1 MRGSLGVFNL
11 LDLLQ
16 LLSQNQSKGCLQ
28 IYHPSEREGR
38 VFFETGRITH
48 VSFGTTLDA
57 DALRAM
63 LKDERG
69 NFEFQPSKMPAKKT
83 IDQAF
88 DNLMLEVI
96 RSLDDGTSTIE
107 KQIPLPEE
115 LDAPR
120 ILDIQRVS
128 ALTMSADEFAI
139 VQLIDGER
147 TVVTLSQATSQP
159 LEAVQKTL
167 VRLSSMGLLEMKK
180 RKARVARLVIGLSR
194 EMTGMQVCVDDVILR
209 AWDRQHG
216 NPIKKV
222 RMRDEGGREFIFEA
236 ISAPNLGAYALFSN
250 NALTRFDL
258 RAGGNVL
265 LKPEV

>member
-16 LLSQNQSKGCLQ
+16 LLSQNQSKGCLVVF
-28 IYHPSEREGR
+28 HPSEREGR
-38 VFFETGRITH
+38 VFFEAGRITH
-48 VSFGTTLDA
+48 VAFGTVTDSE
-57 DALRAM
+57 ALHAL

-69 NFEFQPSKMPAKKT
+69 NFEFQPSKVPAKKT

-96 RSLDDGTSTIE
+96 RSMDDGTSTIE
-107 KQIPLPEE
+107 KKIPIPEE
-115 LDAPR
+115 LDTPR
-120 ILDIQRVS
+120 ILDVTRVA

-159 LEAVQKTL
+159 LESVQRTL
-167 VRLSSMGLLEMKK
+167 VRLASMGLLEVNK
-180 RKARVARLVIGLSR
+180 RKARVARLVLGLSR
-194 EMTGMQVCVDDVILR
+194 EMTGMQVCVDDIILR

-216 NPIKKV
+216 RPVKKV
-222 RMRDEGGREFIFEA
+222 RMRDEAGREFIFEA

-250 NALTRFDL
+250 NAFTRFDL
-258 RAGGNVL
+258 QAGGNVL

>member
-16 LLSQNQSKGCLQ
+16 LLSQNQSKGCLV

-38 VFFETGRITH
+38 VFFDSGRITH
-48 VSFGTTLDA
+48 VAFGTSTDA
-57 DALRAM
+57 EALHVM

-69 NFEFQPSKMPAKKT
+69 NFEFQPSKAPAKKT

-96 RSLDDGTSTIE
+96 RGLDDGSSTIE
-107 KQIPLPEE
+107 KQIPIPEE
-115 LDAPR
+115 LDTPR
-120 ILDIQRVS
+120 ILDVARVS
-128 ALTMSADEFAI
+128 ALTMSADEFAV

-147 TVVTLSQATSQP
+147 SVVTISKITSQP
-159 LEAVQKTL
+159 LEYVQKTL
-167 VRLSSMGLLEMKK
+167 VRLASMGLLEINK
-180 RKARVARLVIGLSR
+180 RKARVARLVVGLSR
-194 EMTGMQVCVDDVILR
+194 EMTGMQVCVDDIILR

-216 NPIKKV
+216 RPVKKV
-222 RMRDEGGREFIFEA
+222 RMRDEAGREFIFEA

-250 NALTRFDL
+250 NAISRFDL

-265 LKPEV
+265 IKPEV

>member
-1 MRGSLGVFNL
+1 VRGSLGVFNL

-16 LLSQNQSKGCLQ
+16 LLSQNQSKGCLVV
-28 IYHPSEREGR
+28 YHPSEREGR
-38 VFFETGRITH
+38 VFFEAGRITH
-48 VSFGTTLDA
+48 AAFGTARDVE
-57 DALRAM
+57 ALHAM
-63 LKDERG
+63 LRDERG
-69 NFEFQPSKMPAKKT
+69 NFEFQPSKTPAQKT

-88 DNLMLEVI
+88 DNFMLSVI
-96 RSLDDGTSTIE
+96 RGLDDGTSTVE
-107 KQIPLPEE
+107 KQIPVPEE
-115 LDAPR
+115 LDSPA
-120 ILDIQRVS
+120 ILDMARVS

-139 VQLIDGER
+139 VQLIDGQR
-147 TVVTLSQATSQP
+147 TVVSISQATVQP

-167 VRLSSMGLLEMKK
+167 VRLASMGLLEVKK
-180 RKARVARLVIGLSR
+180 RKARVARLVLGLSR

-216 NPIKKV
+216 RPVKKV

-258 RAGGNVL
+258 KAGSNVL
-265 LKPEV
+265 LKPEG